1 MTDDAFLIKLVDW
14 AKARPDIAALIL
26 TGSRA
31 RPSGSVDFF
40 SDYDLE
46 IFTTDS
52 ERYTSDSDWMKEIG
66 DVWVFLPTESSPGF
80 PTRLVIFDSGRK
92 VDFSV
97 KSPHA
102 LEAAANATE
111 PSELY
116 EQGYRVLMDK
126 RGLASRSGPAV
137 IRAAYA
143 VNANT
148 GRVSN
153 HNRRILVRSV
163 AHSEVPA
170 QRGSLGRQASR
181 LDDEGNASPHAGV
194 ERDSARPVRYRAYR
208 RPHEGLDATGYLQ
221 AST

>member
-126 RGLASRSGPAV
+126 RGLATRLAPPSYAPPTRSTPTEEEFRTTIEEFGSK
-137 IRAAYA
+137 RGTFR
-143 VNANT
+143 NT
-148 GRVSN
+148 CTEMIFGSSSIAIGR
-153 HNRRILVRSV
+153 
-163 AHSEVPA
+163 
-170 QRGSLGRQASR
+170 
-181 LDDEGNASPHAGV
+181 
-194 ERDSARPVRYRAYR
+194 
-208 RPHEGLDATGYLQ
+208 
-221 AST
+221 